1 MKQSETLEGCIF
13 CQIGSGISP
22 AEIEYEDDYVVA
34 FWDVTPKAPIHII
47 VAPKGHIKSI
57 EDIDETHT
65 EILGK
70 MVLAAKK
77 VAAKKD
83 IDEKGYRIYF
93 NKGPHSGQIVEHFHL
108 HLIGGKK
115 LNQLS

>member
-1 MKQSETLEGCIF
+1 MNKVKTLEGCIF
-13 CQIGSGISP
+13 CQIGLGISP
-22 AEIEYEDDYVVA
+22 AEIEYEDNFVVA
-34 FWDVTPKAPIHII
+34 FWDVSPKAPIHII
-47 VAPKGHIKSI
+47 VAPKEHLKSI
-57 EDIDETHT
+57 DDIDETHT

-70 MVLAAKK
+70 MVLVAKK
-77 VAAKKD
+77 VASKKD

-115 LNQLS
+115 LGTLI